1 MFMLQQAGFSFC
13 LPQSQ
18 RPLAVTGFSGRTAC
32 FSPWAR
38 PWVGRTFCSCTCA
51 PGGTNSSNT
60 GPQVPGVHS
69 FSRPWGK
76 MAALGDGQEP
86 PHVLSPVSF
95 ESPGTPGAHH
105 HEAQLHLHGHQH
117 GFPSGSPEVPS
128 GPPQGAGPS
137 DLDFQDMVEARI
149 CRDTCWSGSESE
161 PEQAPSSPRPH
172 GAEDEVHQAGGVL
185 RTLLRSLPRRSG
197 VGGRF
202 GQEPS
207 PERPAGQPPRAG
219 PRSQKRGTWLGSQG
233 ASGTEGS
240 PGRTAELAGSLSR
253 GSGLGT
259 QQGGPRGGKLHRCE
273 ACGKSFKYNSLLLKH
288 QRIHT
293 GEKPYACHEC
303 GKRFRGWSGFIQHHR
318 IHTGEKPY
326 ECGQCGRAFSHSSH
340 FTQHL
345 RIHNGEKPY
354 ECGECGQAFSQ
365 SSNLVR
371 HQRLHTGEKP
381 YACSQCGKAFIWSS
395 VLIEHQ
401 RIHTGEK
408 PYECPDCGKAFRG
421 RSHFFRHL
429 RTHTGEK
436 PFACGACGKAFGQS
450 SQLIQHQRVHYRELC
465 ICLTAHFAEAPLR
478 VATQHLG
485 QLQGSAPVRAQV
497 HCPESRRL
505 SLAAPGVSS
514 PETSVPGRVPRG
526 PRELL
531 RAPGSAGGAGRGSL
545 WARRALPAPA
555 GAAGPSAL
563 RPSWRWT
570 RCHGRPPRAFLPQS
584 ARPPTAELRPCA
596 KRAPP
601 ARLEWQKLPGG
612 EKPHQCGQ
620 CVQEGFQV
628 DIGPEDPHWQE
639 TISCTQRGKAFVHS
653 SQITQPPQ
661 FHSSEKPFACP
672 QCGPSFSQSSS
683 LTQHQQGHPGE
694 ERGILRALSDF
705 FRHQR
710 VHTAEKPFAV
720 LSEQVLPLNSHLSQ
734 SRRGESCA
742 QMHPEAGPGTC
753 TPVKTPALAPSPAA
767 LPGLHCPLGHPAP
780 EPAWETPVANTSPRR
795 RRDARKGPAK
805 LCPCSCNLR
814 TPRSPLS
821 PRAPA
826 FSVRAFAHCAVS
838 KVTIRSRSTV
848 PVAPEAARV
857 PQGSRVP
864 GFWRP
869 ERHRNCVRRRGGR
882 CFPRAEGLR
891 GSHCG
896 HFCRKQQTEPGLGL
910 QTTTERAALMD
921 TRTAFQAS
929 KGSHWASCCA
939 ASAAEHG
946 AQSAGL
952 MPQQVAL
959 KEGGHGEATP
969 GLLQG
974 PSWTLG
980 LPDPCGN
987 KEAAE
992 RPRGSPWVPAVHED
1006 RVSRSEVTLN
1016 TASAVNRR
1024 GPWKGQPY
1032 RCSTC
1037 DRSFKCYSDVVKH
1050 QSIHSGE
1057 KPYECS
1063 DCGKAFIHSSHV
1075 VRHQRIHNGEKP
1087 YVCKECG
1094 KAFSQSFNLIRHQ
1107 RIHTGEKPYECA
1119 ECGKSFSQRSD
1130 AMKHQRIHTGER
1142 LYECSECGKTFIHS
1156 SNVVRHQRIHHRENP
1171 YECKECGKA
1180 FSQSSNLIQHQRV
1193 HTGEKP
1199 YACQECGRAFSR
1211 SSFLSEHRRIHTGE
1225 KPYECGECGR
1235 SFRALSGFFRHQRI
1249 HTGEKPFRCAQCG
1262 RAFRL
1267 SFHLIQHQRVHGTE

>member
-1 MFMLQQAGFSFC
+1 M
-13 LPQSQ
+13 
-18 RPLAVTGFSGRTAC
+18 
-32 FSPWAR
+32 
-38 PWVGRTFCSCTCA
+38 
-51 PGGTNSSNT
+51 
-60 GPQVPGVHS
+60 
-69 FSRPWGK
+69 
-76 MAALGDGQEP
+76 
-86 PHVLSPVSF
+86 
-95 ESPGTPGAHH
+95 
-105 HEAQLHLHGHQH
+105 
-117 GFPSGSPEVPS
+117 
-128 GPPQGAGPS
+128 
-137 DLDFQDMVEARI
+137 
-149 CRDTCWSGSESE
+149 
-161 PEQAPSSPRPH
+161 
-172 GAEDEVHQAGGVL
+172 
-185 RTLLRSLPRRSG
+185 
-197 VGGRF
+197 
-202 GQEPS
+202 
-207 PERPAGQPPRAG
+207 
-219 PRSQKRGTWLGSQG
+219 
-233 ASGTEGS
+233 
-240 PGRTAELAGSLSR
+240 
-253 GSGLGT
+253 
-259 QQGGPRGGKLHRCE
+259 
-273 ACGKSFKYNSLLLKH
+273 
-288 QRIHT
+288 
-293 GEKPYACHEC
+293 
-303 GKRFRGWSGFIQHHR
+303 
-318 IHTGEKPY
+318 
-326 ECGQCGRAFSHSSH
+326 
-340 FTQHL
+340 
-345 RIHNGEKPY
+345 
-354 ECGECGQAFSQ
+354 
-365 SSNLVR
+365 
-371 HQRLHTGEKP
+371 
-381 YACSQCGKAFIWSS
+381 
-395 VLIEHQ
+395 
-401 RIHTGEK
+401 
-408 PYECPDCGKAFRG
+408 
-421 RSHFFRHL
+421 
-429 RTHTGEK
+429 
-436 PFACGACGKAFGQS
+436 
-450 SQLIQHQRVHYRELC
+450 
-465 ICLTAHFAEAPLR
+465 
-478 VATQHLG
+478 
-485 QLQGSAPVRAQV
+485 
-497 HCPESRRL
+497 
-505 SLAAPGVSS
+505 
-514 PETSVPGRVPRG
+514 
-526 PRELL
+526 
-531 RAPGSAGGAGRGSL
+531 
-545 WARRALPAPA
+545 
-555 GAAGPSAL
+555 
-563 RPSWRWT
+563 
-570 RCHGRPPRAFLPQS
+570 
-584 ARPPTAELRPCA
+584 
-596 KRAPP
+596 
-601 ARLEWQKLPGG
+601 
-612 EKPHQCGQ
+612 
-620 CVQEGFQV
+620 QEGFQV
-628 DIGPEDPHWQE
+628 DVGPEDPHWQE
-639 TISCTQRGKAFVHS
+639 TISCSQRRKAFVHS
-653 SQITQPPQ
+653 SRITQPPQ
-661 FHSSEKPFACP
+661 LHSSEKPFACP

-694 ERGILRALSDF
+694 EQYACQECAAPSVLAPSSASTRVTLHRKALGTLR
-705 FRHQR
+705 
-710 VHTAEKPFAV
+710 TPAV
-720 LSEQVLPLNSHLSQ
+720 VWC
-734 SRRGESCA
+734 RRGESCA
-742 QMHPEAGPGTC
+742 QMCPEAGPGTC
-753 TPVKTPALAPSPAA
+753 IPVKTPALAPSPAA
-767 LPGLHCPLGHPAP
+767 LPGLHCPLGRRLFL
-780 EPAWETPVANTSPRR
+780 SPKSDQQQRSSS
-795 RRDARKGPAK
+795 A
-805 LCPCSCNLR
+805 CSTDWALEGGR
-814 TPRSPLS
+814 RSPLS

-826 FSVRAFAHCAVS
+826 FSVHAFAHCAVS

-910 QTTTERAALMD
+910 QTTTERATLMD

-946 AQSAGL
+946 AQSTGL
-952 MPQQVAL
+952 MPRQVAL

-974 PSWTLG
+974 PSQTLG

-992 RPRGSPWVPAVHED
+992 RPRGSPQVLAVHED

-1016 TASAVNRR
+1016 TASAIDGR
-1024 GPWKGQPY
+1024 GPWRGQPY

-1249 HTGEKPFRCAQCG
+1249 HTGEKPFRCVQCG

>member
-1 MFMLQQAGFSFC
+1 M
-13 LPQSQ
+13 
-18 RPLAVTGFSGRTAC
+18 
-32 FSPWAR
+32 
-38 PWVGRTFCSCTCA
+38 
-51 PGGTNSSNT
+51 
-60 GPQVPGVHS
+60 
-69 FSRPWGK
+69 
-76 MAALGDGQEP
+76 
-86 PHVLSPVSF
+86 
-95 ESPGTPGAHH
+95 
-105 HEAQLHLHGHQH
+105 
-117 GFPSGSPEVPS
+117 
-128 GPPQGAGPS
+128 
-137 DLDFQDMVEARI
+137 
-149 CRDTCWSGSESE
+149 
-161 PEQAPSSPRPH
+161 
-172 GAEDEVHQAGGVL
+172 
-185 RTLLRSLPRRSG
+185 
-197 VGGRF
+197 
-202 GQEPS
+202 
-207 PERPAGQPPRAG
+207 
-219 PRSQKRGTWLGSQG
+219 
-233 ASGTEGS
+233 
-240 PGRTAELAGSLSR
+240 
-253 GSGLGT
+253 
-259 QQGGPRGGKLHRCE
+259 
-273 ACGKSFKYNSLLLKH
+273 
-288 QRIHT
+288 
-293 GEKPYACHEC
+293 
-303 GKRFRGWSGFIQHHR
+303 
-318 IHTGEKPY
+318 
-326 ECGQCGRAFSHSSH
+326 
-340 FTQHL
+340 
-345 RIHNGEKPY
+345 
-354 ECGECGQAFSQ
+354 
-365 SSNLVR
+365 
-371 HQRLHTGEKP
+371 
-381 YACSQCGKAFIWSS
+381 
-395 VLIEHQ
+395 
-401 RIHTGEK
+401 
-408 PYECPDCGKAFRG
+408 
-421 RSHFFRHL
+421 
-429 RTHTGEK
+429 
-436 PFACGACGKAFGQS
+436 
-450 SQLIQHQRVHYRELC
+450 
-465 ICLTAHFAEAPLR
+465 
-478 VATQHLG
+478 
-485 QLQGSAPVRAQV
+485 
-497 HCPESRRL
+497 
-505 SLAAPGVSS
+505 
-514 PETSVPGRVPRG
+514 
-526 PRELL
+526 
-531 RAPGSAGGAGRGSL
+531 
-545 WARRALPAPA
+545 
-555 GAAGPSAL
+555 
-563 RPSWRWT
+563 
-570 RCHGRPPRAFLPQS
+570 
-584 ARPPTAELRPCA
+584 
-596 KRAPP
+596 
-601 ARLEWQKLPGG
+601 
-612 EKPHQCGQ
+612 
-620 CVQEGFQV
+620 QEGFQV
-628 DIGPEDPHWQE
+628 DVGPEDPHWQE
-639 TISCTQRGKAFVHS
+639 TISCSQRGKAFVHS
-653 SQITQPPQ
+653 SQVMQPPQ

-694 ERGILRALSDF
+694 ERYACQECAAPSALAPSSAST
-705 FRHQR
+705 RHQR

-734 SRRGESCA
+734 CRYVHDRVNPGSQWWGGALGPLLHRGAPRFLYERWPSPSVPSPTA
-742 QMHPEAGPGTC
+742 QSARSPSGVTTAAAGPDPVEATGPAGRLAREGKGTGGVPEVC
-753 TPVKTPALAPSPAA
+753 GGKPSRGRSGQPSPW
-767 LPGLHCPLGHPAP
+767 LQTPPA
-780 EPAWETPVANTSPRR
+780 
-795 RRDARKGPAK
+795 
-805 LCPCSCNLR
+805 
-814 TPRSPLS
+814 S
-821 PRAPA
+821 PRAA
-826 FSVRAFAHCAVS
+826 ECRASGAQSVTGTACAAGEGAA
-838 KVTIRSRSTV
+838 SR
-848 PVAPEAARV
+848 E
-857 PQGSRVP
+857 
-864 GFWRP
+864 
-869 ERHRNCVRRRGGR
+869 RRGSGQ
-882 CFPRAEGLR
+882 

-910 QTTTERAALMD
+910 QTSMERAALMD
-921 TRTAFQAS
+921 TRTAFQAL

-952 MPQQVAL
+952 MPRQVAL

-974 PSWTLG
+974 PSRTLG

-1016 TASAVNRR
+1016 TTSAVDGR

>member
-1 MFMLQQAGFSFC
+1 M
-13 LPQSQ
+13 
-18 RPLAVTGFSGRTAC
+18 
-32 FSPWAR
+32 
-38 PWVGRTFCSCTCA
+38 
-51 PGGTNSSNT
+51 
-60 GPQVPGVHS
+60 
-69 FSRPWGK
+69 
-76 MAALGDGQEP
+76 
-86 PHVLSPVSF
+86 
-95 ESPGTPGAHH
+95 
-105 HEAQLHLHGHQH
+105 
-117 GFPSGSPEVPS
+117 
-128 GPPQGAGPS
+128 
-137 DLDFQDMVEARI
+137 
-149 CRDTCWSGSESE
+149 
-161 PEQAPSSPRPH
+161 
-172 GAEDEVHQAGGVL
+172 
-185 RTLLRSLPRRSG
+185 
-197 VGGRF
+197 
-202 GQEPS
+202 
-207 PERPAGQPPRAG
+207 
-219 PRSQKRGTWLGSQG
+219 
-233 ASGTEGS
+233 
-240 PGRTAELAGSLSR
+240 
-253 GSGLGT
+253 
-259 QQGGPRGGKLHRCE
+259 
-273 ACGKSFKYNSLLLKH
+273 
-288 QRIHT
+288 
-293 GEKPYACHEC
+293 
-303 GKRFRGWSGFIQHHR
+303 
-318 IHTGEKPY
+318 
-326 ECGQCGRAFSHSSH
+326 
-340 FTQHL
+340 
-345 RIHNGEKPY
+345 
-354 ECGECGQAFSQ
+354 
-365 SSNLVR
+365 
-371 HQRLHTGEKP
+371 
-381 YACSQCGKAFIWSS
+381 
-395 VLIEHQ
+395 
-401 RIHTGEK
+401 
-408 PYECPDCGKAFRG
+408 
-421 RSHFFRHL
+421 
-429 RTHTGEK
+429 
-436 PFACGACGKAFGQS
+436 
-450 SQLIQHQRVHYRELC
+450 
-465 ICLTAHFAEAPLR
+465 
-478 VATQHLG
+478 
-485 QLQGSAPVRAQV
+485 
-497 HCPESRRL
+497 
-505 SLAAPGVSS
+505 
-514 PETSVPGRVPRG
+514 
-526 PRELL
+526 
-531 RAPGSAGGAGRGSL
+531 
-545 WARRALPAPA
+545 
-555 GAAGPSAL
+555 
-563 RPSWRWT
+563 
-570 RCHGRPPRAFLPQS
+570 
-584 ARPPTAELRPCA
+584 
-596 KRAPP
+596 
-601 ARLEWQKLPGG
+601 
-612 EKPHQCGQ
+612 
-620 CVQEGFQV
+620 QEGFQV
-628 DIGPEDPHWQE
+628 DVGPEDPHWQE
-639 TISCTQRGKAFVHS
+639 TISCSQRGKAFVHS
-653 SQITQPPQ
+653 SQVMQAPQ

-694 ERGILRALSDF
+694 EQYACQECAAPSALAPSSASTRVSTPRKISECSGILGALLDF

-734 SRRGESCA
+734 RSLVGPFWSWSWSNNAVHSPWLGE
-742 QMHPEAGPGTC
+742 
-753 TPVKTPALAPSPAA
+753 
-767 LPGLHCPLGHPAP
+767 
-780 EPAWETPVANTSPRR
+780 
-795 RRDARKGPAK
+795 
-805 LCPCSCNLR
+805 
-814 TPRSPLS
+814 
-821 PRAPA
+821 
-826 FSVRAFAHCAVS
+826 
-838 KVTIRSRSTV
+838 
-848 PVAPEAARV
+848 
-857 PQGSRVP
+857 
-864 GFWRP
+864 
-869 ERHRNCVRRRGGR
+869 HRQ
-882 CFPRAEGLR
+882 

-921 TRTAFQAS
+921 IRTAFQAL

-952 MPQQVAL
+952 MPRQVAL

-974 PSWTLG
+974 PSRTLG

-1016 TASAVNRR
+1016 TTSAVDGR

-1037 DRSFKCYSDVVKH
+1037 DRSFKCYSDAVKH

-1130 AMKHQRIHTGER
+1130 AVKHQRTHTGER